1 MINLTL
7 IILSQTKS
15 IMNLSQLSRLELGS
29 ILSGHRIKS
38 YGLIECN
45 KLYLLTDVNGKFSIV
60 VFHVIETL

>member
-60 VFHVIETL
+60 IFHVIETL